1 MARWLVIYLFNYPT
15 YICIVIVYLHLQMT
29 QLDTIQLAPIED
41 IFKVDGGDG
50 MTVSSPNH
58 AASQAPLLRVR
69 VELQDLVILIGAV
82 KAT

>member
-1 MARWLVIYLFNYPT
+1 
-15 YICIVIVYLHLQMT
+15 MT
-29 QLDTIQLAPIED
+29 KLDTIQLAPIED

-58 AASQAPLLRVR
+58 AASQAPLFRVR
-69 VELQDLVILIGAV
+69 MELEDLVILIGAV

>member
-1 MARWLVIYLFNYPT
+1 
-15 YICIVIVYLHLQMT
+15 MT
-29 QLDTIQLAPIED
+29 KLDTIQLAPIED

-82 KAT
+82 KATWI

>member
-1 MARWLVIYLFNYPT
+1 MVCFIHLFIYPT

-82 KAT
+82 KTT